1 MSNSSIKG
9 RGAVDNPQGRFEV
22 LGREREPDEPSEES
36 GQRPKPPTTV
46 TFHRS
51 RSVISRNSS
60 PDVGFNQSINPYQG
74 CEHGCIYCF
83 ARPTHSYYGLS
94 PGLDFETRLLVKE
107 NAAQLL
113 RQELS
118 KPGYKCEV
126 IALGVN
132 TDAYQPI
139 EREHKITRQLLE
151 VLWEFRH
158 PVSLITKSALIER
171 DLDILVPMAKEG
183 LARVHFSVTGIDVEI
198 AGQLEPRAAAPYRR
212 IQALRRLSEAGIPC
226 GIMFAPVIPFI
237 NDKDIESVLEASKEA
252 GALSAGYVLLRLPHE
267 VKGLFKDWL
276 VRHFPMRA
284 EHVMA
289 RIRDTRG
296 GREYDS
302 TFGVRMSGVGEY
314 AQLIAKRFEV
324 AARRLGYDT
333 SDREDLDTTKFRSA
347 QSRQQTL
354 F

>member
-1 MSNSSIKG
+1 MGNPSIKG
-9 RGAVDNPQGRFEV
+9 RGAAGNPQGRFEV
-22 LGREREPDEPSEES
+22 LAREQELIEPDETEGPR
-36 GQRPKPPTTV
+36 RPVTTV
-46 TFHRS
+46 TFHPS

-60 PDVGFNQSINPYQG
+60 PDVGFSQSINPYQG

-83 ARPTHSYYGLS
+83 ARPTHSYYGMS
-94 PGLDFETRLLVKE
+94 PGLEFETRLLAKE
-107 NAAQLL
+107 NAALQL

-118 KPGYKCEV
+118 RPGYKCEV

-132 TDAYQPI
+132 TDAYQPV

-171 DLDILVPMAKEG
+171 DIDLLAPMAKEG
-183 LARVHFSVTGIDVEI
+183 LARVHFSVTGMDGEI
-198 AGQLEPRAAAPYRR
+198 ARQLEPRAAAPYRR
-212 IQALRRLSEAGIPC
+212 IEAMRRLSGAGVPC
-226 GIMFAPVIPFI
+226 GVMFAPVIPFI
-237 NDKDIESVLEASKEA
+237 NDKDLEHVLRAARDA
-252 GALSAGYVLLRLPHE
+252 GALSAGYVLLRLPNE
-267 VKGLFKDWL
+267 VKALFKNWL
-276 VRHFPMRA
+276 ERHFPLRA

-302 TFGVRMSGVGEY
+302 TFGRRMTGEGEY
-314 AQLIAKRFEV
+314 ADLIAKRFRI
-324 AARRLGYDT
+324 AAHRLGFDT
-333 SDREDLDTTKFRSA
+333 SGREQLDTTRFLSA
-347 QSRQQTL
+347 RNRQGSL